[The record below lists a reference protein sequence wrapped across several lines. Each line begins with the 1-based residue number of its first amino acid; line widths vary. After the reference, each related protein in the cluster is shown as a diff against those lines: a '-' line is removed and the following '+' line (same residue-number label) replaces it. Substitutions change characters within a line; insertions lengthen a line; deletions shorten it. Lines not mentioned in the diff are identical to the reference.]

1 MTSQVKFWFCTALLL
16 CISLC
21 IRAEDTPVPVSSEL
35 LSDMKTI
42 NPGSEFTVMVK
53 FTIQPGFH
61 LYWKN
66 PGESGA
72 PPQISWTLPSGIQ
85 AGEVLWPTPSRIEV
99 DHTVL
104 FGYSNECDLLV
115 LMKAD
120 DDLQSPS
127 QIDLQADVSWVAC
140 GSVCIPGKEHLQ
152 LALDINDESVENK
165 ALQSSFI
172 RAKSALP
179 KKDIQYLIEEKDEA
193 SVLKISPEKGS
204 FSDVQSVL
212 FFPEDGTL
220 FDPHF
225 TPKWKLSPKD
235 HKLVVELAPKRKGEV
250 KGTLVVSFSSD
261 SMQKD
266 LAIDVSQENAIDA
279 NTVATSVS
287 QKLRS
292 WFSERLERLKDSLG
306 SEFAYILVL
315 AFIGGALLNIM
326 PCVLP
331 VISLKVLHFMRMQGQ
346 SRGTTFKHGLAF
358 SFGVL
363 LSFWMLAGAIFI
375 LQAFGKTVGWGFQL
389 QEPFFVAGLVVVLF
403 IFALSLFGV
412 FEFGT
417 KIASIAAELDEVAKV
432 GSPLASE
439 LPTAT
444 SSFFSGVL
452 ATFVASPCTGPLLG
466 STIGFTAMLSP
477 VYAFMVFTSL
487 GIGMAFPYL
496 LLSLFPGLMK
506 VLPKPGRWMVTFK
519 QLMGFFMLAT
529 VLWLIWVLQAETNQL
544 SFVYIFSS
552 FFLMAFGFWIY
563 GTWAGFERKN
573 LTRAI
578 AKVISFF
585 VVVGGILLLFVEVKR
600 AKATPKMAVEL
611 QQTISAIPGKEWEPY
626 SQKRL
631 DELRK
636 EHIPVFLDVTAK
648 WCLTCQTNALVLE
661 SEAVRKA
668 FIQYG
673 VVKMMADWTQNDEAI
688 TKMLRSLGRNGV
700 PVYALYGKNPEV
712 PPTILPELITQD
724 MVIDALKILHDEK

>member
-1 MTSQVKFWFCTALLL
+1 MTQVKSQMKSQMKFWFCTALLL
-16 CISLC
+16 CISFCL
-21 IRAEDTPVPVSSEL
+21 RAEDTPPPVTCEL

-42 NPGSEFTVMVK
+42 APGSEFTVMVK
-53 FTIQPGFH
+53 FTIQEGFH
-61 LYWKN
+61 LYGKDH
-66 PGESGA
+66 GDSGVL
-72 PPQISWTLPSGIQ
+72 PKISWTLPPGIE
-85 AGEVLWPTPSRIEV
+85 AGEILWPTPSRIEI
-99 DHTVL
+99 DHSTIS
-104 FGYSNECDLLV
+104 GYSNECSLLCP
-115 LMKAD
+115 MRAA

-127 QIDLQADVSWVAC
+127 QASLQADVSWVAC
-140 GSVCIPGKEHLQ
+140 GSICIPGKEHLQ
-152 LALDINDESVENK
+152 LTLDVNDESVENR
-165 ALQSSFI
+165 ALQSSFLK
-172 RAKSALP
+172 AKNALS
-179 KKDIQYLIEEKDEA
+179 KKEIK
-193 SVLKISPEKGS
+193 
-204 FSDVQSVL
+204 
-212 FFPEDGTL
+212 
-220 FDPHF
+220 
-225 TPKWKLSPKD
+225 KLTTR
-235 HKLVVELAPKRKGEV
+235 VR
-250 KGTLVVSFSSD
+250 F
-261 SMQKD
+261 
-266 LAIDVSQENAIDA
+266 
-279 NTVATSVS
+279 S
-287 QKLRS
+287 QKLTN
-292 WFSERLERLKDSLG
+292 WFSERLDRLRDALG

-315 AFIGGALLNIM
+315 AFIGGMLLNIM

-363 LSFWMLAGAIFI
+363 FSFWVLAGAIFV
-375 LQAFGKTVGWGFQL
+375 LQSFGKTVGWGFQL

-403 IFALSLFGV
+403 ILALSLFGV

-439 LPTAT
+439 LPTAA

-466 STIGFTAMLSP
+466 SAIGFTAMLHP

-496 LLSLFPGLMK
+496 VLSLFPGLIK
-506 VLPKPGRWMVTFK
+506 ILPKPGRWMVTFK

-529 VLWLIWVLQAETNQL
+529 VLWLIWVLQAETNGL
-544 SFVYIFSS
+544 SLVYIFSS

-573 LTRAI
+573 FTRAI

-585 VVVGGILLLFVEVKR
+585 VVVSGIFLLFVEVKK
-600 AKATPKMAVEL
+600 AKTALPTTIEL
-611 QQTISAIPGKEWEPY
+611 QQTVSTVPGKEWEPY

-631 DELRK
+631 DELRQ

-673 VVKMMADWTQNDEAI
+673 VVKMMADWTQNDEEI
-688 TKMLRSLGRNGV
+688 TMMLRSLGRNGV
-700 PVYALYGKNPEV
+700 PVYALYGKNPEEA
-712 PPTILPELITQD
+712 PTILPELITQD
-724 MVIDALKILHDEK
+724 MVIDALKGLEKNNLNDSAAPKSRD